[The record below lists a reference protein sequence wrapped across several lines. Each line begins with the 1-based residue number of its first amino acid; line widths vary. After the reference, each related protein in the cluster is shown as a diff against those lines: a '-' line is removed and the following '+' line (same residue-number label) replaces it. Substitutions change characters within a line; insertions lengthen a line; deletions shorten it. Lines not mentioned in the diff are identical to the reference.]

1 MKKLFLILLAFA
13 LPAVAYISFGI
24 YTNWK
29 TDQEIERMYQ
39 NSVAEH
45 RKLYQDAVEYEKL
58 KQKSIEKETK
68 LLKQD
73 TYGGKTPEETLE
85 LFVQALKQKDPEL
98 ASKYYLPWKQEEAK
112 KEMEDWIENYPDGLK
127 KFLDAYDLGEV
138 TVYSDGSLTD
148 YVVVDIT
155 APNETTPYELKMQ
168 LNKINQIWK
177 ISEF

>member
-1 MKKLFLILLAFA
+1 MKKLFLILFAFA
-13 LPAVAYISFGI
+13 LPAIAYISFGI

-39 NSVAEH
+39 NSTAKY

-58 KQKSIEKETK
+58 KQKSIEEETK

-85 LFVQALKQKDPEL
+85 LFVQALKQKDSEL

-112 KEMEDWIENYPDGLK
+112 KEMEDWVESGNAQDFIATYEKNIISRKQFVSDIALYIKNSKDEKYPYRIL
-127 KFLDAYDLGEV
+127 F
-138 TVYSDGSLTD
+138 TQ
-148 YVVVDIT
+148 
-155 APNETTPYELKMQ
+155 N
-168 LNKINQIWK
+168 NQTKLWK

>member
-1 MKKLFLILLAFA
+1 MKKLFLILFAFA
-13 LPAVAYISFGI
+13 LPAIAYISFGI

-39 NSVAEH
+39 NSTAKY

-58 KQKSIEKETK
+58 KQKSIEEETK

-73 TYGGKTPEETLE
+73 TYGGKTPEETLK

-112 KEMEDWIENYPDGLK
+112 KEMEDWINNKYEKVQLFIRAYENGKVQRDESYAFSLGLNIYPEGEK
-127 KFLDAYDLGEV
+127 YPYIIKFE
-138 TVYSDGSLTD
+138 
-148 YVVVDIT
+148 
-155 APNETTPYELKMQ
+155 